1 MMKALL
7 DRTHLAISRLQI
19 NEAESDTLRK
29 KAGNY
34 FNECGCAMG
43 SFFLIVAIAG
53 LVFYVVVVA
62 ESILPPIWSIGFL
75 FFAAITGKLLGIAT
89 GKISLFLLYRKLSLS
104 SAFRLQEDF
113 LK

>member
-1 MMKALL
+1 MMKDLL

-19 NEAESDTLRK
+19 NEAESDALRQ

-43 SFFLIVAIAG
+43 SFFLIVAIVG
-53 LVFYVVVVA
+53 LVLYVVVVA
-62 ESILPPIWSIGFL
+62 ESIFPPIWSIGLL
-75 FFAAITGKLLGIAT
+75 FFAAITGKLLGMAT

-104 SAFRLQEDF
+104 REFRLQEEL

>member
-7 DRTHLAISRLQI
+7 DRTYLAISRLQI
-19 NEAESDTLRK
+19 DEAERDALRQ

-53 LVFYVVVVA
+53 LILYVVVVA
-62 ESILPPIWSIGFL
+62 ESILPPLWSIGLL
-75 FFAAITGKLLGIAT
+75 FFAAITGKLIGMAT
-89 GKISLFLLYRKLSLS
+89 GKIRLFLLYRRLSLS
-104 SAFRLQEDF
+104 KAFRLQEE
-113 LK
+113 LST